1 MEMKRSNLM
10 SDWNREIDEAIQAG
24 RTAMQALDD
33 AERNISSA
41 RSFGV
46 WDLLGGGFISSMM
59 KHSKMDEAQRC
70 MERAQY
76 ALQNFRKELSD
87 VQMQADLK
95 INSDGLTKF
104 FDIWCDN
111 FLVDLMVQ
119 SKIKEAQENIRQ
131 AKRNVQETINRLE
144 RMR

>member
-1 MEMKRSNLM
+1 MKRSDLM

-24 RTAMQALDD
+24 RTAIQALDD

-46 WDLLGGGFISSMM
+46 WDILGGGFISSMM

-87 VQMQADLK
+87 IQMEADLK
-95 INSDGLTKF
+95 VNSDGLTKF

>member
-1 MEMKRSNLM
+1 MN
-10 SDWNREIDEAIQAG
+10 DWNREIDEAIQAG

-111 FLVDLMVQ
+111 FFVDLMVQ
-119 SKIKEAQENIRQ
+119 SKIKEAQENIQQ
-131 AKRNVQETINRLE
+131 ARRNVQETISRLE
-144 RMR
+144 QMRHDF

>member
-1 MEMKRSNLM
+1 
-10 SDWNREIDEAIQAG
+10 
-24 RTAMQALDD
+24 
-33 AERNISSA
+33 
-41 RSFGV
+41 
-46 WDLLGGGFISSMM
+46 
-59 KHSKMDEAQRC
+59 
-70 MERAQY
+70 
-76 ALQNFRKELSD
+76 
-87 VQMQADLK
+87 MQADLK

-131 AKRNVQETINRLE
+131 AKQNVQETISRLE

>member
-1 MEMKRSNLM
+1 MEMKRSYLM
-10 SDWNREIDEAIQAG
+10 NDWNREIEEAIQAG
-24 RTAMQALDD
+24 RSAMQALDD

-46 WDLLGGGFISSMM
+46 WDMLGGGFISSML
-59 KHSKMDEAQRC
+59 KHSKTDEAQRC
-70 MERAQY
+70 IERAQY

-87 VQMQADLK
+87 IQMEADLK
-95 INSDGLTKF
+95 VNSDGLTKF

-119 SKIKEAQENIRQ
+119 SKIKKAQETIRQ
-131 AKRNVQETINRLE
+131 AKRNVQEMISRLE
-144 RMR
+144 QMR

>member
-1 MEMKRSNLM
+1 
-10 SDWNREIDEAIQAG
+10 
-24 RTAMQALDD
+24 
-33 AERNISSA
+33 
-41 RSFGV
+41 
-46 WDLLGGGFISSMM
+46 
-59 KHSKMDEAQRC
+59 

-76 ALQNFRKELSD
+76 ALQTFRKELSD
-87 VQMQADLK
+87 IQMEADLK
-95 INSDGLTKF
+95 VNSDGLTKF

>member
-1 MEMKRSNLM
+1 MKRSDLM

-46 WDLLGGGFISSMM
+46 WDILGGGFISSMM

-76 ALQNFRKELSD
+76 ALQTFRKELSD
-87 VQMQADLK
+87 IQMEADLK
-95 INSDGLTKF
+95 VNSDGLTKF

-144 RMR
+144 RM

>member
-131 AKRNVQETINRLE
+131 AKRNVQETISRLE
-144 RMR
+144 WMR

>member
-131 AKRNVQETINRLE
+131 AKRNVQETISRLE

>member
-1 MEMKRSNLM
+1 
-10 SDWNREIDEAIQAG
+10 
-24 RTAMQALDD
+24 
-33 AERNISSA
+33 
-41 RSFGV
+41 
-46 WDLLGGGFISSMM
+46 MM

-95 INSDGLTKF
+95 VNSDGLTKF

-119 SKIKEAQENIRQ
+119 SRIKEAQENIRQ
-131 AKRNVQETINRLE
+131 AKRNVQETISRLE

>member
-1 MEMKRSNLM
+1 
-10 SDWNREIDEAIQAG
+10 
-24 RTAMQALDD
+24 
-33 AERNISSA
+33 
-41 RSFGV
+41 
-46 WDLLGGGFISSMM
+46 
-59 KHSKMDEAQRC
+59 
-70 MERAQY
+70 
-76 ALQNFRKELSD
+76 
-87 VQMQADLK
+87 MQADLK

-131 AKRNVQETINRLE
+131 AKRNVQETISRLE